1 MTGRWTG
8 EVRQGC
14 LAPRARLGDLP
25 VSTTGRLTADQY
37 RDVLADVIPPKHVDA
52 ALTVVERAL
61 EDQWNH
67 DRAAV
72 DVLACGTCRRV
83 ILRAMAEDGFAP
95 REEVAG

>member
-1 MTGRWTG
+1 
-8 EVRQGC
+8 
-14 LAPRARLGDLP
+14 

-37 RDVLADVIPPKHVDA
+37 RDVLADVIPPKYVDA

-67 DRAAV
+67 DRTAV
-72 DVLACGTCRRV
+72 DFLACGTCRRV
-83 ILRAMAEDGFAP
+83 ILRAMTGEGFAP

>member
-1 MTGRWTG
+1 M
-8 EVRQGC
+8 
-14 LAPRARLGDLP
+14 
-25 VSTTGRLTADQY
+25 STTGRLTADQY

-83 ILRAMAEDGFAP
+83 ILRAVAEDGFAP